1 MTLFVKRQTFHAA
14 QPDFPGT
21 DNAFSTGGSGGGG
34 GELRLSGNHAVT
46 EYEMSGEQSNS
57 GWLNNSNERIFQ
69 VMTFK

>member
-1 MTLFVKRQTFHAA
+1 MISLA
-14 QPDFPGT
+14 QIMRLAQVARGE
-21 DNAFSTGGSGGGG
+21 GG